1 MSRGICRLPAMKVEQ
16 PQPPPG
22 MPPEPLKDPGMKRLL
37 FEVAL
42 VVGVLVLGLEAVHY
56 RNAVLECNV
65 DRHRAWNTV
74 VDLREKNEALEK
86 AANGNEPAK

>member
-1 MSRGICRLPAMKVEQ
+1 MKEEQ
-16 PQPPPG
+16 PKPPPG
-22 MPPEPLKDPGMKRLL
+22 MPPEPLKDPGMKRLF

-74 VDLREKNEALEK
+74 VDLREKNEVLEK
-86 AANGNEPAK
+86 QAYTNPPAK